1 MIHITELQ
9 LRIAFTMARNSE
21 KANATLNRWLRIKS
35 GLANHEMNLSRRPR
49 STADVQDLRTAE
61 HWRNLVQKDVMI
73 SISRIQNA
81 SLGEFAIRDL
91 NDEINRLIGLRKR
104 WDQRVIELGGV
115 DSRALSASI
124 ENIHGAELRVGGAG
138 YKYFGAAKNL
148 PGVRELF
155 AQQEADMNQ
164 VDTYVT
170 RAELYRMID
179 PDYYGFR
186 TVEDEELEA
195 AEAELEESLHREGLA
210 KAGNPYLGDF
220 EEVFNSLTGVRPTE
234 PLVAAVKG
242 HRLQDTQAHTEAP
255 SH

>member
-1 MIHITELQ
+1 
-9 LRIAFTMARNSE
+9 MARSSE

-35 GLANHEMNLSRRPR
+35 SLATHETSLSRRPR
-49 STADVQDLRTAE
+49 STADVDDLRTAE

-124 ENIHGAELRVGGAG
+124 ENVHGAELRVGGGG

-155 AQQEADMNQ
+155 AQQEAELNQ
-164 VDTYVT
+164 VDTYVS
-170 RAELYRMID
+170 RAELYRKIN
-179 PDYYGFR
+179 PNYYGFR
-186 TVEDEELEA
+186 SSEDDELERE
-195 AEAELEESLHREGLA
+195 EAELERSLHITGFEKVGE
-210 KAGNPYLGDF
+210 PYLNDF
-220 EEVFNSLTGVRPTE
+220 AEVFHSLSGIDPDE
-234 PLVAAVKG
+234 PIAVAISEQMSKQG
-242 HRLQDTQAHTEAP
+242 
-255 SH
+255 